1 VLFRTATNGT
11 IELGTSRT
19 VISFEVDHFEETSG
33 EGWSVLLTGQ
43 VDDIAE
49 NDPIAVKAPL
59 PWAGGDRPVLLRL
72 RPTQCS
78 GRRIV
83 AR

>member
-1 VLFRTATNGT
+1 MWSYEDPFKNVAQIKGYLAFYP
-11 IELGTSRT
+11 SR
-19 VISFEVDHFEETSG
+19 VDRIDETSG

-43 VDDIAE
+43 LRPVSDHTQE
-49 NDPIAVKAPL
+49 NEPV

-72 RPTQCS
+72 ITADCS